1 MIQGQTS
8 RLPRALACYSTSR
21 VYIPGVAFRES
32 TRKSERTD
40 VTGQKNVINLID
52 EVDVKKQHWAR
63 LIRSPISAQINR
75 EIDEMEKLRRYS
87 NRRDWKDIGKK
98 LWFGSKLEKWTKERN

>member
-1 MIQGQTS
+1 M
-8 RLPRALACYSTSR
+8 
-21 VYIPGVAFRES
+21 
-32 TRKSERTD
+32 
-40 VTGQKNVINLID
+40 TGQKNVINLID

-87 NRRDWKDIGKK
+87 NRRDWKDIEKK
-98 LWFGSKLEKWTKERN
+98 LWFGLKLEKWTKERN